1 MGRARV
7 GLNAVLIAAGLLLS
21 AFLWLSASGHSP
33 GFLPLSSATDRP
45 ADVTLARALPQ
56 RHRAVTPRN
65 VRRARTSL
73 AAPVVAIPVSSS
85 VSASVTAQARPASRR
100 QT

>member
-21 AFLWLSASGHSP
+21 AFLWLSASGNSP
-33 GFLPLSSATDRP
+33 GFLPLSSATARP

-56 RHRAVTPRN
+56 RHHAAAPKR
-65 VRRARTSL
+65 VRRSRANA
-73 AAPVVAIPVSSS
+73 AAPVVAIPVSSA
-85 VSASVTAQARPASRR
+85 VSPSAPASTGPVARR
-100 QT
+100 H